1 MGLTLNYGAFVLE
14 RCLQLNGELEALS
27 PTESWNHCY
36 LKLQEEALHRDPP
49 GLRATCHQS
58 TSAPLCSCRETEI
71 WHSAPARA
79 GSPTQLWD
87 SRDGDV
93 LISKVSGYL
102 HGIFSLVDSRVLPLF
117 LLREHPS

>member
-14 RCLQLNGELEALS
+14 RCLQLNGDLEALS
-27 PTESWNHCY
+27 PTESWKHCY
-36 LKLQEEALHRDPP
+36 LKLQGELLYRDHP

-71 WHSAPARA
+71 WHSAPRRTGAHR
-79 GSPTQLWD
+79 QLGN

-93 LISKVSGYL
+93 LTSKVSGYM
-102 HGIFSLVDSRVLPLF
+102 HGIFGLVDSRVLPSF